1 MEDAGYYRKRAQSA
15 MELAG
20 QMSDAKAAAGLRELA
35 ARYQA
40 KADKLEDIAPS
51 QRRAVHP
58 AKNNTAPEH

>member
-1 MEDAGYYRKRAQSA
+1 
-15 MELAG
+15 MELAA